1 MTSVKH
7 DRLAEAFKDSCSDMN
22 SSSRLGQDD
31 FGVWSPTASEESKK
45 RSRIN
50 DSSKLSVPLNDNQK
64 AAFDSAIKQ
73 VEERV

>member
-1 MTSVKH
+1 MASVKH
-7 DRLAEAFKDSCSDMN
+7 DRLAEAFKDCFSDMN

-45 RSRIN
+45 YKRMN
-50 DSSKLSVPLNDNQK
+50 GSSKLSVPLNDNQK

-73 VEERV
+73 LSS